1 MHIGSLGQTVCGV
14 IGLLGGMIAAAFG
27 GWDAAINTLV
37 VFMAIDY
44 IMGLTLAAVFKRS
57 RHSESG
63 ALESRAGWK
72 GLCRKGVTLL
82 MVLIAAQLDNV
93 LGTIFIRNMV
103 IIAYIANELISIVEN
118 AGLMG
123 VPIPKA
129 ILEAIDLLR
138 QKGEGDASRDD

>member
-138 QKGEGDASRDD
+138 QKGEGDASKDD